1 MKRDGRRKCF
11 KQKKESEWMG
21 NKRWWNYDYAND
33 ILTTSLGYK
42 DKRLWH
48 FNFKTFVWHRS
59 CLWAHSLTVPLAMVR
74 IASWIRLCSPY
85 MFKLCTHSIAGFP
98 LACPSFF
105 HMPAYFRA
113 AFKHSST
120 FRKMTALLVKP
131 QQTEERGSGLGL
143 KVVISGYQ
151 FAQENVIKGG
161 FWKQ

>member
-1 MKRDGRRKCF
+1 
-11 KQKKESEWMG
+11 
-21 NKRWWNYDYAND
+21 
-33 ILTTSLGYK
+33 
-42 DKRLWH
+42 
-48 FNFKTFVWHRS
+48 
-59 CLWAHSLTVPLAMVR
+59 
-74 IASWIRLCSPY
+74 

-113 AFKHSST
+113 AFKHSAT

-161 FWKQ
+161 FSKQ